1 MVNTYSI
8 KYRGAIFAGEG
19 RVLKLQTMDINY
31 VSIWEKILGV
41 PN

>member
-8 KYRGAIFAGEG
+8 KFRGAIFAGEE